1 MSNEY
6 DLQIECKYCSRV
18 WNGHAQCDCFGWVE
32 SQETEES
39 PKPVKQR
46 NYIYPSKMIRKK
58 DGRLKRNCLKQARL
72 WRQDIQKNHQ
82 SIELYNQLKLENIW
96 LKDQIQ
102 QYKSALETWIQL
114 AQTK

>member
-32 SQETEES
+32 SQESQES
-39 PKPVKQR
+39 PKPVKTTKLYLSIQ
-46 NYIYPSKMIRKK
+46 NDSKK
-58 DGRLKRNCLKQARL
+58 DGRLKRNYLKQARL
-72 WRQDIQKNHQ
+72 WRQDIQKNHK
-82 SIELYNQLKLENIW
+82 SIELYNQLKLENVW